1 MINKTFLLSKQPTKN
16 YLFHIIIIII
26 TLTSIIFSYSYKTY
40 DSLNII
46 GIYKCEENCY
56 IDTSLSYE
64 DIIKL
69 NNPSIFKYNNKT
81 YIIEDIIYNEPYLNN
96 NTIYQDIQITS
107 NLKVK
112 EKIIK
117 IKIFYN
123 KQRIITKVKNIITGE
138 E

>member
-46 GIYKCEENCY
+46 GIYKCEETCY
-56 IDTSLSYE
+56 IDSSLSYE
-64 DIIKL
+64 YIIKL

-81 YIIEDIIYNEPYLNN
+81 YIIEDIIYNEPYLND

-117 IKIFYN
+117 IKILYN

>member
-40 DSLNII
+40 DSLNIV
-46 GIYKCEENCY
+46 GIYKCEETCY

-69 NNPSIFKYNNKT
+69 NNPSIFNYNNKT

-107 NLKVK
+107 NLKVNK
-112 EKIIK
+112 KIIK
-117 IKIFYN
+117 IKILYN
-123 KQRIITKVKNIITGE
+123 KQRIITKIKNMIIGE

>member
-40 DSLNII
+40 DSLNIV
-46 GIYKCEENCY
+46 GIYKCEETCY

-107 NLKVK
+107 NLKVNK
-112 EKIIK
+112 KIIK
-117 IKIFYN
+117 IKILYN
-123 KQRIITKVKNIITGE
+123 KQRIITKIKNMIIGE